1 MASSDIFA
9 HFDIY
14 SKIESQLKLKHFKS
28 QREYSFIEEYLRKK
42 YEVYKKNKN
51 SNISF
56 SDYRNLML
64 QELVKNRKWTANL
77 NHRNGI
83 YDINA
88 NLLNYKYIIFINS
101 LILNLSINLRTLL
114 IFINIR
120 TINITFNF
128 RLFYKYYLIY
138 IINFLKTN
146 FLFLIIFYRTIFS
159 ILFTKLIIAF
169 KK

>member
-1 MASSDIFA
+1 MASSDVFA

-83 YDINA
+83 YDIKA

-114 IFINIR
+114 IFV
-120 TINITFNF
+120 TFF
-128 RLFYKYYLIY
+128 LLFYLFIHK
-138 IINFLKTN
+138 IIW
-146 FLFLIIFYRTIFS
+146 
-159 ILFTKLIIAF
+159 
-169 KK
+169 